1 MIITIHKKENKILVA
16 VCDSDLLGK
25 RFEENNNQLDLSGA
39 FYRGEEKSAEEAGD
53 LMRNADYVNAVGEQ
67 AVALALKEEVV
78 NADSVRRIMGIPFA
92 EGTVL
97 H

>member
-1 MIITIHKKENKILVA
+1 
-16 VCDSDLLGK
+16 
-25 RFEENNNQLDLSGA
+25 
-39 FYRGEEKSAEEAGD
+39 
-53 LMRNADYVNAVGEQ
+53 MRNADYVNAVGEQ